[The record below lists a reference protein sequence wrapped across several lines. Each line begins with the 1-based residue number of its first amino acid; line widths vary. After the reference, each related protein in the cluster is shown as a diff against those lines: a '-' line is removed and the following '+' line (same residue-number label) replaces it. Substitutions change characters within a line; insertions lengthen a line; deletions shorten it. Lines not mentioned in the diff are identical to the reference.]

1 VGRHLPPDH
10 SKGDEKTIG
19 GWMAVHD
26 RPAAFEGS
34 DGLSYTVQ
42 IEVDETADARAPFAA
57 YFVFVRWSRGEPR
70 VTGHRESPY
79 LTKGGTADEAR
90 ARLGAQSLESAKRAL
105 DEAIA
110 LHGPA
115 TDIPAWDRPPEGGQ

>member
-1 VGRHLPPDH
+1 
-10 SKGDEKTIG
+10 
-19 GWMAVHD
+19 MAVHD

-42 IEVDETADARAPFAA
+42 IEVDETEDARAPFAA

-70 VTGHRESPY
+70 VTGHRESAY
-79 LTKGGTADEAR
+79 LAFGRTEDEAR
-90 ARLGAQSLESAKRAL
+90 AKLGAEKLEAAKHAL

-110 LHGPA
+110 LRGPA
-115 TDIPAWDRPPEGGQ
+115 TDIPAWDREPEDGQ